1 MLLKTFRFV
10 SHLPWEALIWMAGFV
25 VLASYEPSQEHVSIC
40 PLNRLGFT
48 FCPGCGLGR
57 SVSFFF
63 HGEIIHSLTTHP
75 LGIFAVIVL
84 SYRIIQLS
92 KTYLSSHGKNY

>member
-1 MLLKTFRFV
+1 MLVKSLRFIKQ
-10 SHLPWEALIWMAGFV
+10 LPVEGIVWFTGLI
-25 VLASYEPSQEHVSIC
+25 VLAFCEPTQKHVSIC
-40 PLNRLGFT
+40 PFYQLGFD

-57 SVSFFF
+57 SISFLF

-92 KTYLSSHGKNY
+92 KNYLISHGKNY